1 MMSEVAPLSSAYLPV
16 SLSGIDRHAP
26 HAHKSTQLPPQP
38 STTLQNASSISNSTV
53 PEAEQLEATH
63 HKDTQLHDLDL
74 STTMTV
80 EGELGELGSTTMA
93 ERTLVG
99 DEGEEEKRGIHNGG
113 EGSGLTTMTKA
124 AHTQTKSLGSQV
136 SVEGVHDKPT
146 PSWVPLNTTAGE
158 GIEMQE
164 REKSIVVEEDIA
176 DSKGKLLLPD
186 GDTVAKLPISRRGSH
201 LRLDLKPPSPL
212 PWEEIGPPLDN
223 NVKAIAGYYSPA
235 TSRFRMMQSSA

>member
-1 MMSEVAPLSSAYLPV
+1 MMSEVVPLSSAYLPV

-26 HAHKSTQLPPQP
+26 HTTQVPPQP
-38 STTLQNASSISNSTV
+38 SATLQNASSISNSTV
-53 PEAEQLEATH
+53 SEGENFEAAH
-63 HKDTQLHDLDL
+63 HTDTQLHDLDL

-80 EGELGELGSTTMA
+80 GGELGELGSTTMA
-93 ERTLVG
+93 ERTLVE
-99 DEGEEEKRGIHNGG
+99 DEGEEERRGIHNGG
-113 EGSGLTTMTKA
+113 EGSGLAMTKA
-124 AHTQTKSLGSQV
+124 AHAPTKSLGSQV
-136 SVEGVHDKPT
+136 SVNGVHDKPT

-164 REKSIVVEEDIA
+164 REKSIVMEEDIV

-201 LRLDLKPPSPL
+201 LRLDLKPPSSPL

-223 NVKAIAGYYSPA
+223 NLKAIAGYYSPA